1 MEYLALL
8 RGINV
13 GRNNRITMA
22 DLRAAFT
29 SARFTNVRTYINS
42 GNVMLTSSQPPDV
55 VQERSQAVVRE
66 WGLNVPVSTFVAREL
81 LKVLAPA
88 PAWWTAPAA
97 GSISNAIFVCPP
109 TSPDKVLAA
118 MGAVMMRRSKAEL
131 MAPSSLLPAKP
142 PSLWT
147 RGGRG
152 RPRQFQRKL
161 PFATYR
167 PRSNSANCWPNAFS
181 NKMASP
187 TLGGRHC
194 CIQD

>member
-1 MEYLALL
+1 VLTKQGVLMEYLALL

-118 MGAVMMRRSKAEL
+118 MGAVDDEEEQSRVDGPVIFVTSKATKFMDTRWSRTPAAISTQITIRNVQTTLKLGEL
-131 MAPSSLLPAKP
+131 LAE
-142 PSLWT
+142 
-147 RGGRG
+147 RV
-152 RPRQFQRKL
+152 
-161 PFATYR
+161 
-167 PRSNSANCWPNAFS
+167 
-181 NKMASP
+181 
-187 TLGGRHC
+187 
-194 CIQD
+194 

>member
-55 VQERSQAVVRE
+55 VQDRSQAVVRE

-81 LKVLAPA
+81 LKVLASA
-88 PAWWTAPAA
+88 PEWWTAPAA

-109 TSPDKVLAA
+109 ASPDKILAA
-118 MGAVMMRRSKAEL
+118 MGAADDEEQSRVDGPVIFVTSKATKFMDTRWARTPVDVSTQITIRNVQTTLKLGEL
-131 MAPSSLLPAKP
+131 LAE
-142 PSLWT
+142 
-147 RGGRG
+147 RV
-152 RPRQFQRKL
+152 
-161 PFATYR
+161 
-167 PRSNSANCWPNAFS
+167 
-181 NKMASP
+181 
-187 TLGGRHC
+187 
-194 CIQD
+194 